1 MLLSVLREFYLKI
14 KTASGIAENTYIY
27 YDKTSK
33 MFLDFLVQ
41 DFCSSSLTFE
51 HITEYLQFLRTVPTI
66 NTISIQTY
74 ARGCRCFISWLAK
87 NDYIDMSIF
96 VKFKLPKAE
105 KPMINILTEEEQKR
119 LYNCFDLGT
128 TLGLRDFL
136 ICSLMFGSGMRRAE
150 VAGVRVDNIF
160 DDYIIVLGKGNKE
173 RCAPIPQNI
182 VPLIQRYIK
191 TVTPK
196 EYLFLKADGSPI
208 QITTVKDLFHRL
220 KKQSDI
226 PRLSPHLLRHTFATL
241 YFDNGGSIYN
251 LSTILGHSNLEITK
265 RYMHLS
271 RKSILKDFNQYTPLQ
286 F

>member
-1 MLLSVLREFYLKI
+1 
-14 KTASGIAENTYIY
+14 
-27 YDKTSK
+27 
-33 MFLDFLVQ
+33 
-41 DFCSSSLTFE
+41 
-51 HITEYLQFLRTVPTI
+51 
-66 NTISIQTY
+66 
-74 ARGCRCFISWLAK
+74 
-87 NDYIDMSIF
+87 MSIF

-119 LYNCFDLGT
+119 LYSCFDLDT

-136 ICSLMFGSGMRRAE
+136 ICSFMFGSGMRRAE
-150 VAGVRVDNIF
+150 VAGVRMENIF
-160 DDYIIVLGKGNKE
+160 SDSIIVLGKGNKE

-182 VPLIQRYIK
+182 TPLIQRYIK
-191 TVTPK
+191 TVSPK
-196 EYLFLKADGSPI
+196 EYLFLKADGTPI
-208 QITTVKDLFHRL
+208 QITTVKDLFRRL
-220 KKQSDI
+220 KKQSEI

-271 RKSILKDFNQYTPLQ
+271 RKAILKDFNHYTPLQ